1 MRTIAWQVAS
11 SSFSSP
17 VRSLPNSSAT
27 CSPRAAAANAC
38 RAPSRGDSSGRF
50 TPRRRHQ
57 LQPGEPHRADRPR
70 RTADIAG
77 VRGAHQH
84 EAEQDSKIVGGHAR
98 ADWAR
103 MVDKDSPSPAI
114 VPNRRRDAPTGSRP
128 GSARIA
134 RRNPL
139 FCQAEAMTRP
149 AITIAVRAAR
159 AAGNVIL
166 RYMNRID
173 GLTVVEKQR
182 MDFAS
187 EVDKLA
193 EAEIVKELRRAYP
206 DHGILAEES
215 GAIGKKGPLTW
226 VIDPLDG
233 THNYLRGI
241 PHFSV
246 SIAMLGKGENLGG
259 AMIATGFPYRQR
271 AHLDTQLAMTRALL
285 GQAEDIRRSG
295 SAALDLA
302 YTAAGRYDGYFE
314 IGLKPWD
321 MAAGVLLVHE
331 AGGRYGD
338 FAGRDGIPAS
348 GNIIAG
354 NLNVAKAMTDAI
366 GAQATPELLKA

>member
-1 MRTIAWQVAS
+1 
-11 SSFSSP
+11 
-17 VRSLPNSSAT
+17 
-27 CSPRAAAANAC
+27 
-38 RAPSRGDSSGRF
+38 
-50 TPRRRHQ
+50 
-57 LQPGEPHRADRPR
+57 
-70 RTADIAG
+70 
-77 VRGAHQH
+77 
-84 EAEQDSKIVGGHAR
+84 
-98 ADWAR
+98 
-103 MVDKDSPSPAI
+103 
-114 VPNRRRDAPTGSRP
+114 
-128 GSARIA
+128 
-134 RRNPL
+134 
-139 FCQAEAMTRP
+139 MTRP

-173 GLTVVEKQR
+173 GLVVVEKQR

-206 DHGILAEES
+206 DHAILAEES
-215 GAIGKKGPLTW
+215 GAIGKGPLTW

-241 PHFSV
+241 PHFCV
-246 SIAMLGKGENLGG
+246 SIALLEKGVPIHAVVFDPLRDELYTASKGDGAYLNDRRMRVGKRDNLGG
-259 AMIATGFPYRQR
+259 AMIATGFPFRQR
-271 AHLDTQLAMTRALL
+271 EHLTAQLDMTRAIL

-302 YTAAGRYDGYFE
+302 YVAAGRYDGYFE

-331 AGGRYGD
+331 AGGRYSD

-354 NLNVAKAMTDAI
+354 NLNVAKAMVDAI
-366 GAQATPELLKA
+366 GQQATPALLKA